1 MTADPAAAAARSPL
15 DAAALASVLLAPRGP
30 LARVEVVATSGS
42 TNVDLVSAA
51 TARPDAWPTPALLVA
66 DHQTAGRGRAGRT
79 WETPARAALTS
90 SLLVRPGVPPHR
102 LSWLPLLVGLA
113 VVRAL
118 RSTTGLEPVL
128 KWPNDVLLPA
138 PDGAVVTG
146 WGPYRKA
153 VGILVEG
160 LADGRAVVGVGINVS
175 QGADELP
182 VPSATSLAASG
193 APDVDRA
200 VVLEAQVGE
209 LVRLLEAWRAA
220 GGDPR
225 AARLGGGDDG
235 ISLAAAVADA
245 CLTVGARVAVDLVDG
260 TRLDGTAYGLGTDGA
275 LLVRGDDGGERVV
288 VAGDVRHVRA
298 GGAATLGG

>member
-1 MTADPAAAAARSPL
+1 MTPDPASPAARSPL
-15 DAAALASVLLAPRGP
+15 DAGALAAVLLAPRGP
-30 LARVEVVATSGS
+30 LARVEVVATSRS
-42 TNVDLVSAA
+42 TNADLAA
-51 TARPDAWPTPALLVA
+51 AAVAGPDDWPTPALLVA

-90 SLLVRPGVPPHR
+90 SLLVAPGVPVRR

-118 RSTTGLEPVL
+118 RATTGLEPVV

-138 PDGAVVTG
+138 LDGTDVTG

-175 QGADELP
+175 QAPEELP

-200 VVLEAQVGE
+200 VVLEAQVRE
-209 LVRLLEAWRAA
+209 LVRILDAWRAA
-220 GGDPR
+220 DGDPR
-225 AARLGGGDDG
+225 AARLPGGDG
-235 ISLAAAVADA
+235 LPGLASAVADA
-245 CLTVGARVAVDLVDG
+245 CVTVGARVAVDLVDG
-260 TRLDGTAYGLGTDGA
+260 TRLDGDAYGLGPDGE
-275 LLVRGDDGGERVV
+275 LLVRADDGSTRSVV
-288 VAGDVRHVRA
+288 TGDVRHVRA